1 MAYALLVLIGFIAGS
16 LGSLAGLGGGVVI
29 VPSLLFFGALGWLS
43 AVTPQVA
50 VGTSLVVII
59 FNGLSSTLSYMKDK
73 MVDYP
78 SGLLFCIGSVPGAVI
93 GAWVNNTLSAAH
105 FSLYFGLFLIAM
117 SVFLSL
123 SQKKTKRS
131 ADETAAATENER
143 ESSRSE
149 TKAETRLKRASWWAR
164 KVMRT
169 YTERNGETFVY
180 GYYPLAAIAIA
191 FVVGFFGGLFGI
203 GGGSLMVPAM
213 IVLFRFPPH
222 VAVATSMLMI
232 FLSSLI
238 GSLTHVAMGN
248 VQWPF
253 ALALIPGVWIGAKT
267 GAWIN
272 KRMPSRTLVVV
283 LRLVLVLLGA
293 RLVWES
299 LA

>member
-1 MAYALLVLIGFIAGS
+1 MAYALLLFIGFVAGTV
-16 LGSLAGLGGGVVI
+16 GSLAGLGGGVII
-29 VPSLLFFGALGWLS
+29 VPTLLFFGALGWLA

-73 MVDYP
+73 MVDYR
-78 SGLLFCIGSVPGAVI
+78 SGLLFCLGSIPGTVL
-93 GAWVNNTLSAAH
+93 GAWVNNTLSVAH

-117 SVFLSL
+117 SLFLSL
-123 SQKKTKRS
+123 SQKKTKPQASEEGAAAKENGLEPDAFALKRK
-131 ADETAAATENER
+131 ETAHPP
-143 ESSRSE
+143 
-149 TKAETRLKRASWWAR
+149 WWRR
-164 KVMRT
+164 KVVRT
-169 YTERNGETFVY
+169 YTGRNGEMAVY
-180 GYYPLAAIAIA
+180 GYHPVAAVAIA

-232 FLSSLI
+232 FLSSLV
-238 GSLTHVAMGN
+238 GSLTHVTMGN
-248 VQWPF
+248 VKWMF
-253 ALALIPGVWIGAKT
+253 ALALIPGVWVGAKT

-283 LRLVLVLLGA
+283 LRVVLVLLGV

>member
-1 MAYALLVLIGFIAGS
+1 MGYMLLVLIGFTAGT

-29 VPSLLFFGALGWLS
+29 VPALLFFGALGWLS

-73 MVDYP
+73 LVDYR
-78 SGLLFCIGSVPGAVI
+78 SGLLFCIGSVPGAVA
-93 GAWVNNTLSAAH
+93 GALVNNTLSAAH

-123 SQKKTKRS
+123 SQKKAKRS
-131 ADETAAATENER
+131 ADETAAATE
-143 ESSRSE
+143 SGAGSRQCRGEADS
-149 TKAETRLKRASWWAR
+149 RLQPAPWWR
-164 KVMRT
+164 RNVVRT
-169 YTERNGETFVY
+169 YTDRNGETFTY
-180 GYYPLAAIAIA
+180 GYQPLAAVAIA
-191 FVVGFFGGLFGI
+191 FLVGFFGGLFGI

-248 VQWPF
+248 VHWLF
-253 ALALIPGVWIGAKT
+253 ALLLIPGVWIGAKT

-272 KRMPSRTLVVV
+272 KRMSSRALVTV
-283 LRLVLVLLGA
+283 LRMVLVLLGV
-293 RLVWES
+293 RLVVES
-299 LA
+299 LL

>member
-1 MAYALLVLIGFIAGS
+1 MSYALLALIGFMAGTV
-16 LGSLAGLGGGVVI
+16 GSLAGLGGGVII
-29 VPSLLFFGALGWLS
+29 VPALLFFGALGWLS

-73 MVDYP
+73 MVDYR
-78 SGLLFCIGSVPGAVI
+78 SGLLFSLGSVPGAVV
-93 GAWVNNTLSAAH
+93 GAWVNNTLNAAH

-117 SVFLSL
+117 SLFLSL

-131 ADETAAATENER
+131 AEETAAAKENGAGRTAVEQ
-143 ESSRSE
+143 
-149 TKAETRLKRASWWAR
+149 AQLAPWWR
-164 KVMRT
+164 RRIVRT
-169 YTERNGETFVY
+169 YTGRNGEAAVY
-180 GYYPLAAIAIA
+180 SYQPLAAIPIA
-191 FVVGFFGGLFGI
+191 FLVGFFGGLFGI

-232 FLSSLI
+232 FLSSLV
-238 GSLTHVAMGN
+238 GSLTHVTMGN
-248 VQWPF
+248 VKWMF
-253 ALALIPGVWIGAKT
+253 ALALIPGVWVGAKT

-283 LRLVLVLLGA
+283 LRVVLVLLGV

>member
-1 MAYALLVLIGFIAGS
+1 MSYALLALIGFMAGTV
-16 LGSLAGLGGGVVI
+16 GSLAGLGGGVII
-29 VPSLLFFGALGWLS
+29 VPALLFFGALGWLS

-59 FNGLSSTLSYMKDK
+59 FNGLSSTLSYMKDQ
-73 MVDYP
+73 MVDYR
-78 SGLLFCIGSVPGAVI
+78 SGLLFSLGSVPGAVV
-93 GAWVNNTLSAAH
+93 GAWVNNTLSVAH

-117 SVFLSL
+117 SLFLSL

-131 ADETAAATENER
+131 AAETAAAKEHG
-143 ESSRSE
+143 
-149 TKAETRLKRASWWAR
+149 AKRTAVEQAQPASWWRR
-164 KVMRT
+164 KVVRT
-169 YTERNGETFVY
+169 YTDRNGDVSVY
-180 GYYPLAAIAIA
+180 RYQPLAAVAIA

-232 FLSSLI
+232 FLSSLV
-238 GSLTHVAMGN
+238 GSLTHVTMGN
-248 VQWPF
+248 VKWTF
-253 ALALIPGVWIGAKT
+253 VLTLIPGVWIGAKT

-272 KRMPSRTLVVV
+272 KRIPSRTLVVV
-283 LRLVLVLLGA
+283 LRVVLVLLGV

>member
-1 MAYALLVLIGFIAGS
+1 MAYLLLVSLGLIAGTV
-16 LGSLAGLGGGVVI
+16 GSLAGLGGGVII
-29 VPSLLFFGALGWLS
+29 VPALLFFGALGWLA

-73 MVDYP
+73 MVDYR
-78 SGLLFCIGSVPGAVI
+78 SGLLFSLGSVPGAVV
-93 GAWVNNTLSAAH
+93 GAWVNNTLSVAH

-117 SVFLSL
+117 SLFLAL

-131 ADETAAATENER
+131 AAETAAAKENEG
-143 ESSRSE
+143 EQTAVE
-149 TKAETRLKRASWWAR
+149 QAQPGPWWRR
-164 KVMRT
+164 KVVRA
-169 YTERNGETFVY
+169 YTDRNGEVSVY
-180 GYYPLAAIAIA
+180 DYQPWAAIAIA

-232 FLSSLI
+232 FLSSLV
-238 GSLTHVAMGN
+238 GSLTHVTMGN
-248 VQWPF
+248 VKWTF

-283 LRLVLVLLGA
+283 LLLVLIVLGIRLVL
-293 RLVWES
+293 ES

>member
-1 MAYALLVLIGFIAGS
+1 MAYALLVLIGFIAGTV
-16 LGSLAGLGGGVVI
+16 GSLAGLGGGVII

-43 AVTPQVA
+43 AVTPQTA

-73 MVDYP
+73 MVDYQ
-78 SGLLFCIGSVPGAVI
+78 SGLLFCLGSVPGAVI
-93 GAWVNNTLSAAH
+93 GAWMNNTLSAAH

-117 SVFLSL
+117 SLFLSL

-131 ADETAAATENER
+131 ADETAATTENER
-143 ESSRSE
+143 EQAIPE
-149 TKAETRLKRASWWAR
+149 TEAEETLKKQWWAQR
-164 KVMRT
+164 VTRT
-169 YTERNGETFVY
+169 YMDRNGETAVY
-180 GYYPLAAIAIA
+180 GYHPATAIAIA

-232 FLSSLI
+232 FLSSLV

-248 VQWPF
+248 VQWWF

-272 KRMPSRTLVVV
+272 KRMPSRMLVVV
-283 LRLVLVLLGA
+283 LRMVLVLLGL
-293 RLVWES
+293 RLVIES
-299 LA
+299 LS

>member
-1 MAYALLVLIGFIAGS
+1 MAYMLLLLIGFIAGTV
-16 LGSLAGLGGGVVI
+16 GSLAGLGGGVII
-29 VPSLLFFGALGWLS
+29 VPALLFFGALGWLS

-73 MVDYP
+73 MVDYQ
-78 SGLLFCIGSVPGAVI
+78 SGLLFCLGSVPGAVV
-93 GAWVNNTLSAAH
+93 GAWVNNTLSVAH

-117 SVFLSL
+117 SLFLSL

-143 ESSRSE
+143 EQAIPE
-149 TKAETRLKRASWWAR
+149 TEAEETLKKQWWAQR
-164 KVMRT
+164 VTRT
-169 YTERNGETFVY
+169 YMDRNGETAVY
-180 GYYPLAAIAIA
+180 GYHPAAAIAIA

-232 FLSSLI
+232 FLSSI
-238 GSLTHVAMGN
+238 VGSTTHVVMGN
-248 VQWPF
+248 VQWTF

-283 LRLVLVLLGA
+283 LRVVLVLLGM
-293 RLVWES
+293 RLVWGS

>member
-1 MAYALLVLIGFIAGS
+1 MAYALLVLIGFIAGTV
-16 LGSLAGLGGGVVI
+16 GSLAGLGGGVII

-43 AVTPQVA
+43 AVTPQTA

-73 MVDYP
+73 MVDYQ
-78 SGLLFCIGSVPGAVI
+78 SGLLFCLGSVPGAVI
-93 GAWVNNTLSAAH
+93 GAWVNNTLSADH

-143 ESSRSE
+143 ESSRTE
-149 TKAETRLKRASWWAR
+149 AKAETRLKPASWWAR

-232 FLSSLI
+232 FLSSLV

-248 VQWPF
+248 VQWSF

-283 LRLVLVLLGA
+283 LRMVLVLLGL
-293 RLVWES
+293 RLVIES
-299 LA
+299 FS

>member
-93 GAWVNNTLSAAH
+93 GAWVNNTLSAGH

-131 ADETAAATENER
+131 ADETAAAKENGAER
-143 ESSRSE
+143 
-149 TKAETRLKRASWWAR
+149 TAAEQARPAPWWR
-164 KVMRT
+164 RRVVRT
-169 YTERNGETFVY
+169 YTDRNGEVFTY
-180 GYYPLAAIAIA
+180 GYQPLMAVAIA